1 MDVLDRLAEERIN
14 QAERDGVFDDL
25 PGAGQPLV
33 LDDDRDVP
41 PALRAGYRLLKNSG
55 FLPPELEI
63 RRELHSV
70 ESLLAQADLANAER
84 DRARKRLVLLQT
96 RLGESRLGRGLRGAG
111 AAYESELHR
120 RLGRRD

>member
-14 QAERDGVFDDL
+14 QAERDGVFNDL

-33 LDDDRDVP
+33 
-41 PALRAGYRLLKNSG
+41 LKNSG

-63 RRELHSV
+63 RRELHIV
-70 ESLLAQADLANAER
+70 ESLLARADLANTER
-84 DRARKRLVLLQT
+84 HRARKRLVLLQA

-120 RLGRRD
+120 RLGRRG